1 MSGSDVDAARARAG
15 LRHMILPL
23 GRGVFRIERADGTHV
38 LAYAVADGP
47 RTWLFID
54 GQTFIVEPPQ
64 HHRSGSADDVASL
77 AAPMPAT
84 VTKIHVT
91 IGQPVQPG
99 DVLITLEA
107 MKMELAIKSPRAAVV
122 KSVGCTTGELV
133 QPGVPL
139 VALAEPENQQA

>member
-1 MSGSDVDAARARAG
+1 MNSIIA
-15 LRHMILPL
+15 L
-23 GRGVFRIERADGTHV
+23 GRGMFRLEHPDGTQV
-38 LAYAVADGP
+38 LAYAAAEGP

-54 GQTFIVEPPQ
+54 GQTFVVEPPP
-64 HHRSGSADDVASL
+64 HHRTGSTDAAASL

-91 IGQPVQPG
+91 VGQPVEPG

-122 KSVGCTTGELV
+122 KAVGCTTGELV

-139 VALAEPENQQA
+139 VTLAEPGTPNPEP